1 MGTLAFED
9 VRKSYGEVEV
19 IHGVNLDVRDTE
31 FVALVGPSGCGKST
45 LLRMIAGLE
54 AISSGA
60 ISIDGRVVNE
70 VAPMDR
76 DVAMVFQS
84 YALYPHMTV
93 AQNMGFA
100 LKLAGW
106 KKRDIRE
113 QVGKAAA
120 ILGLEPY
127 LERKPK
133 ELSGGQMQRVAMGR
147 AIVRNPEIFLFDEPL
162 SNLDAKLRVKVRG
175 EIKALHQRLKT
186 TTVYVTHDQVEAMT
200 LADRLV
206 VMNQG
211 NVEQIGTPLELYDRP
226 ATDFVAGFI
235 GTPPMNLFEGQL
247 HAGENPRFV
256 LEDGTSLPLPD
267 RFGSVEPGAGR
278 TTLGVRPEHLVPADS
293 GWELTVDLV
302 ETMGN
307 ETHITG
313 HVGTSEAI
321 FVMNGRD
328 FPAPGDKV
336 YLSPENDNLHL
347 FIDGRRLN
355 MDAAPSIDR
364 TN

>member
-1 MGTLAFED
+1 
-9 VRKSYGEVEV
+9 
-19 IHGVNLDVRDTE
+19 
-31 FVALVGPSGCGKST
+31 
-45 LLRMIAGLE
+45 
-54 AISSGA
+54 
-60 ISIDGRVVNE
+60 
-70 VAPMDR
+70 
-76 DVAMVFQS
+76 
-84 YALYPHMTV
+84 
-93 AQNMGFA
+93 
-100 LKLAGW
+100 
-106 KKRDIRE
+106 RDIRE

-127 LERKPK
+127 LDRKPR

-235 GTPPMNLFEGQL
+235 GTPPMNLFEGRLQ
-247 HAGENPRFV
+247 AGEKPCFV

-278 TTLGVRPEHLVPADS
+278 ITLGVRPEHLVSAGS

-313 HVGTSEAI
+313 HIGASEAI
-321 FVMNGRD
+321 FVMTGRN

-336 YLSPENDNLHL
+336 HLSPEDDSLHL
-347 FIDGRRLN
+347 FVDGKRLD
-355 MDAAPSIDR
+355 MDAAPSTDGA
-364 TN
+364 N